1 MPAAMAAIS
10 APRASRAA
18 MSASSRRRLRKTIT
32 TMICLLACCVPST
45 ALTRIAA
52 KARRRGILW
61 PVIFCRDED
70 GVFFVEQLSLA
81 AAFHVLIVIAVTL
94 RVISQRL
101 YPGTALAWLML
112 VAFVPYGGLVL
123 YVLFGERP
131 LGRTRTER
139 IRRLYPPDRPWLGT
153 LAAHA
158 AAGAEAFTPRQQDL
172 ASLATQALAAPALGG
187 ARLTLLDGAPAIL
200 EALARD
206 IAGARASCHLE
217 FYIWNAGGLAD
228 RVAEALE
235 AAARRGVDCRLLLD
249 AVGSGLFLRGPWPG
263 RLRASGVQVK
273 TALPVGLLRAAFVRM
288 DLRLHRKIAV
298 IDGQVAYTGSLN
310 LVDPRHFKQD
320 AGVGEWVDA
329 MARVEGPPVQALD
342 SVFQRDWVAEGG
354 EPAGQSGPAGRVGA
368 AVLHVVPSGPDFAQ
382 DNLRRLLL
390 AALYDARREVVITT
404 PYFVP
409 DEAVVLALESAA
421 QRGVAVT
428 LIVPA
433 RVDSRMVRHASRSYF
448 DDLMAMGVR
457 IRQFEGGLLHTKSLT
472 VDGEVTL
479 FGTSN
484 LDIRSLRLNFE
495 VTLIA
500 YDAPFTAAVRAL
512 QARYEAD
519 APPLEL
525 AVWRQRSRM
534 QRLADNSARLAS
546 PLL

>member
-1 MPAAMAAIS
+1 M
-10 APRASRAA
+10 
-18 MSASSRRRLRKTIT
+18 
-32 TMICLLACCVPST
+32 
-45 ALTRIAA
+45 
-52 KARRRGILW
+52 
-61 PVIFCRDED
+61 
-70 GVFFVEQLSLA
+70 FFVEQLSLA

-158 AAGAEAFTPRQQDL
+158 AAGAEAFTPRQQGL
-172 ASLATQALAAPALGG
+172 ASLATEALAAPALGG

-200 EALARD
+200 EAIARD
-206 IAGARASCHLE
+206 IGAARASCHLE

-228 RVAEALE
+228 RVAQALE

-249 AVGSGLFLRGPWPG
+249 AVGSRPFLRGPWPD
-263 RLRASGVQVK
+263 RLRASGVQVV
-273 TALPVGLLRAAFVRM
+273 TALPVGFLRAAFVRM

-298 IDGQVAYTGSLN
+298 IDGRVAYTGSLN
-310 LVDPRHFKQD
+310 LVDPRCFKQD

-329 MARVEGPPVQALD
+329 MVRVEGSPVQALD
-342 SVFQRDWVAEGG
+342 GVFLRDWVAEGG
-354 EPAGQSGPAGRVGA
+354 EPSPVREAVPAEPVGS
-368 AVLHVVPSGPDFAQ
+368 AVLHVAPSGPDFAQ
-382 DNLRRLLL
+382 DALRRLLL
-390 AALYDARREVVITT
+390 AAIYDARREVVITT

>member
-158 AAGAEAFTPRQQDL
+158 AAGAEAFTPRQQGL
-172 ASLATQALAAPALGG
+172 ASLATEALAAPALGG

-200 EALARD
+200 EAIARD
-206 IAGARASCHLE
+206 IGAARASCHLE

-228 RVAEALE
+228 RVAQALE

-249 AVGSGLFLRGPWPG
+249 AVGSRPFLRGPWPD
-263 RLRASGVQVK
+263 RLRASGVQVV
-273 TALPVGLLRAAFVRM
+273 TALPVGFLRAAFVRM

-298 IDGQVAYTGSLN
+298 IDGRVAYTGSLN
-310 LVDPRHFKQD
+310 LVDPRCFKQD

-329 MARVEGPPVQALD
+329 MVRVEGSPVQALD
-342 SVFQRDWVAEGG
+342 GVFLRDWVAEGG
-354 EPAGQSGPAGRVGA
+354 EPSPVREAVPAEP
-368 AVLHVVPSGPDFAQ
+368 VVSA
-382 DNLRRLLL
+382 
-390 AALYDARREVVITT
+390 T

-421 QRGVAVT
+421 QRGVAVS
-428 LIVPA
+428 LIVAA

-500 YDAPFTAAVRAL
+500 YDTPFTAAVRAL

>member
-1 MPAAMAAIS
+1 
-10 APRASRAA
+10 
-18 MSASSRRRLRKTIT
+18 
-32 TMICLLACCVPST
+32 VPLIET
-45 ALTRIAA
+45 
-52 KARRRGILW
+52 W
-61 PVIFCRDED
+61 P
-70 GVFFVEQLSLA
+70 LA
-81 AAFHVLIVIAVTL
+81 AALHGLIVLAVTL

-101 YPGTALAWLML
+101 SPATALAWLVL
-112 VAFVPYGGLVL
+112 VASLPYGGLAL
-123 YVLFGERP
+123 YVLIGERP
-131 LGRTRTER
+131 LGRARTER
-139 IRRLYPPDRPWLGT
+139 IRRLYPPERPWLGPLGGEGAAVGLT
-153 LAAHA
+153 AVQQGLA
-158 AAGAEAFTPRQQDL
+158 RL
-172 ASLATQALAAPALGG
+172 ASGVLGTSALGG
-187 ARLTLLDGAPAIL
+187 ARLTLLEDAPAIL

-228 RVAEALE
+228 RVAEGLE

-249 AVGSGLFLRGPWPG
+249 AVGSRPFLLGPWPT
-263 RLRASGVQVK
+263 RLRNAGVQVVA
-273 TALPVGLLRAAFVRM
+273 ALPVGVMRAAFVRM
-288 DLRLHRKIAV
+288 DLRLHRKIVV
-298 IDGQVAYTGSLN
+298 IDARVAYTGSLN

-329 MARVEGPPVQALD
+329 MVRVEGPPVLALD
-342 SVFQRDWVAEGG
+342 RVFQRDWVAEGG
-354 EPAGQSGPAGRVGA
+354 APSAAGGAPQAGPVGT
-368 AVLHVVPSGPDFAQ
+368 AVLHVAPSGPDFPQ

-421 QRGVAVT
+421 QRGVGVT

-433 RVDSRMVRHASRSYF
+433 RVDSRLVRHASRSYF
-448 DDLMAMGVR
+448 DALMAAGVR
-457 IRQFEGGLLHTKSLT
+457 ICQFRGGLLHTKSLT
-472 VDGEVTL
+472 VDGEITL

-512 QARYEAD
+512 QGRYEAD
-519 APPLEL
+519 AETLEL
-525 AVWRQRSRM
+525 AAWRSRGRGR
-534 QRLADNSARLAS
+534 QLLENAARLAS

>member
-1 MPAAMAAIS
+1 
-10 APRASRAA
+10 
-18 MSASSRRRLRKTIT
+18 
-32 TMICLLACCVPST
+32 
-45 ALTRIAA
+45 
-52 KARRRGILW
+52 
-61 PVIFCRDED
+61 
-70 GVFFVEQLSLA
+70 VFVVEQLSLA
-81 AAFHVLIVIAVTL
+81 AALHALIVITVTL
-94 RVISQRL
+94 RVVSRRL
-101 YPGTALAWLML
+101 YPGPALAWLVL
-112 VAFVPYGGLVL
+112 VASVPYGGAAL

-139 IRRLYPPDRPWLGT
+139 IRRLYPPDRPWLGL
-153 LAAHA
+153 LASDVTAVA
-158 AAGAEAFTPRQQDL
+158 LSPRQQGL
-172 ASLATQALAAPALGG
+172 ARLATRTLAAPALGG

-206 IAGARASCHLE
+206 IAGARTSCHLE

-235 AAARRGVDCRLLLD
+235 QAARRGVDCRLLLD
-249 AVGSGLFLRGPWPG
+249 AVGSGPFLQGPWPE
-263 RLRASGVQVK
+263 RLRGAGVQVM
-273 TALPVGLLRAAFVRM
+273 TALPVGVLRAAFVRM
-288 DLRLHRKIAV
+288 DLRLHRKIVV
-298 IDGQVAYTGSLN
+298 IDGRVAYTGSLN
-310 LVDPRHFKQD
+310 LVDPRFFKQD

-329 MARVEGPPVQALD
+329 MARVEGPPVQAMD

-354 EPAGQSGPAGRVGA
+354 EPPPGGEPAEPGPVGS
-368 AVLHVVPSGPDFAQ
+368 AVLHVAPSGPDFAQ

-390 AALYDARREVVITT
+390 AALYDARQEVVITT

-448 DDLMAMGVR
+448 DDLMAAGVR
-457 IRQFEGGLLHTKSLT
+457 ICQFQGGLLHTKSIT

-484 LDIRSLRLNFE
+484 LDIRSMRLNFE

-500 YDAPFTAAVRAL
+500 YDAPFTAAVKAL
-512 QARYEAD
+512 QARYEED
-519 APPLEL
+519 AETLDL
-525 AVWRQRSRM
+525 AAWRSRGRGR
-534 QRLADNSARLAS
+534 QLLENAARLAS

>member
-1 MPAAMAAIS
+1 MPAARAAIS
-10 APRASRAA
+10 APRVSRAA

-153 LAAHA
+153 LASHA
-158 AAGAEAFTPRQQDL
+158 AAGAEAFTPRQQGL
-172 ASLATQALAAPALGG
+172 ASLAT
-187 ARLTLLDGAPAIL
+187 
-200 EALARD
+200 EAHA
-206 IAGARASCHLE
+206 ARASCHLE

-228 RVAEALE
+228 RVAQALE

-249 AVGSGLFLRGPWPG
+249 AVGSRPFLRGPWPD
-263 RLRASGVQVK
+263 RLRASGVQVV
-273 TALPVGLLRAAFVRM
+273 TALPVGFLRAAFVRM
-288 DLRLHRKIAV
+288 DLRLHRKIAA
-298 IDGQVAYTGSLN
+298 IDGRVAYTGSLN
-310 LVDPRHFKQD
+310 LVDPRYFKQD

-329 MARVEGPPVQALD
+329 MVRVEGSPVQALD
-342 SVFQRDWVAEGG
+342 GVFLRDWVAEGG
-354 EPAGQSGPAGRVGA
+354 EPLPVREAVLAEPVGS
-368 AVLHVVPSGPDFAQ
+368 AVLHVAPSGPDFAQ
-382 DNLRRLLL
+382 DALRRLLL
-390 AALYDARREVVITT
+390 AAIYDARREVVITT

-519 APPLEL
+519 ATPLEL